1 MIAFCLICLVGLI
14 VVVGLIGI
22 VIARDLTGLTGG
34 VSLVEESLEGR
45 GIERGCPRLHKRLW
59 FSDNENTQAVRS
71 NIAHLWLAAQ

>member
-22 VIARDLTGLTGG
+22 VIARDLTGLAGC

-45 GIERGCPRLHKRLW
+45 GI
-59 FSDNENTQAVRS
+59 N
-71 NIAHLWLAAQ
+71 